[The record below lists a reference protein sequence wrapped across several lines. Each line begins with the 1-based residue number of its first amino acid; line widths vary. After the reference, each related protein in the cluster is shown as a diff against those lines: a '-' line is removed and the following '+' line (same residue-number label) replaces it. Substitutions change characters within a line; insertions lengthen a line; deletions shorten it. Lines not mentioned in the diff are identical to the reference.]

1 MINLSR
7 GRHWVQFAT
16 ITVLMALPLLVG
28 YLFMLRQVERVEY
41 ERHSARLQ
49 DRLDLW
55 QERLAVLLDRL
66 RADTGDA
73 AALLGVVED
82 GWLLGNTLKWYGNPE
97 GGNLLEGMAV
107 LDGDGS
113 LRPGRY
119 NALLDGQGR
128 PQSRQAL
135 DSREKASPWL
145 RNPWL
150 ADYTFITRA
159 LDADRKL
166 DFFLSPFIFAPG
178 RQVLVAASPR
188 RDPAGR
194 LEAAVLA
201 QTSAGA
207 LVGRLVGEKPGLEHL
222 WLTDRQGRVGYASTP
237 LARASAERWA
247 AARSFDGP
255 DGTKAAA
262 PGPSPAAP
270 KAPGAGER
278 AGVEPQEIDGLKVQ
292 VSFRRLAGDLVVGAV
307 ETQESL
313 ALVGRGP
320 LRTFG
325 AAGVM
330 SLILLILAGL
340 AYTTASLRRESRSVR
355 TDTLRRYTGTISHR
369 VRNDLVTLRGQ
380 TELIA
385 SGLVTDLDRIQEVMS
400 KDMDAAIGDIERTV
414 RELEGLSR
422 GELKLEHDA
431 QAGRETLYRVNQDP
445 ARKEQ
450 R

>member
-1 MINLSR
+1 MINFAR
-7 GRHWVQFAT
+7 GRHWIQFAT

-55 QERLAVLLDRL
+55 QERLAVLLTRL

-73 AALLGVVED
+73 AALLGVVEER
-82 GWLLGNTLKWYGNPE
+82 WLLGNTLKWYGNSQ
-97 GGNLLEGMAV
+97 GDNLLEGMAV
-107 LDGDGS
+107 LDADGS
-113 LRPGRY
+113 LRPSRT

-128 PQSRQAL
+128 PQNRQAVDL
-135 DSREKASPWL
+135 REKASPWL

-150 ADYTFITRA
+150 ADYTFVTRA
-159 LDADRKL
+159 LEEDRKL
-166 DFFLSPFIFAPG
+166 DFFLSSFIFAPG

-188 RDPAGR
+188 RDPTGR

-201 QTSAGA
+201 QTSASA
-207 LVGRLVGEKPGLEHL
+207 LMGRLVGEVPGLEHL
-222 WLTDRQGRVGYASTP
+222 WLTDRQGRVGYTSSP

-247 AARSFDGP
+247 AGRNLNDPS
-255 DGTKAAA
+255 AAA
-262 PGPSPAAP
+262 
-270 KAPGAGER
+270 AGGK
-278 AGVEPQEIDGLKVQ
+278 AGVEHQEIDGLPVQ
-292 VSFRRLAGDLVVGAV
+292 LSFRRLAGDLVVGAV

-313 ALVGRGP
+313 AMVGRGP

-340 AYTTASLRRESRSVR
+340 AYTAAALRRESMSVR

-385 SGLVTDLDRIQEVMS
+385 SGLVTDLERIQEVMS

-431 QAGRETLYRVNQDP
+431 QAGRETLYRVSQDP

-450 R
+450 K